1 MTEETSTKQTSGILK
16 YPYDLA
22 PSNDTDYIQ
31 FDFWSYKPPFD
42 RGNAGDGEGSLNM
55 DSILGGMNQTNAAA
69 EGIDG
74 NFGVKRDTSIHIYM
88 PQDVSTS
95 YAATWGGKELT
106 NFGAGALSAITN
118 LGQGDFGEL
127 FENFMS
133 GLGST
138 PAMGTTITSVV
149 AKALVNSGGNQLTL
163 NDTLGGTTGIIL
175 NPNVE
180 MFYGGPQIR
189 NIGFS
194 FKMSAR
200 NEEEAKNI
208 HAICSLFKAESLPA
222 FGGKT
227 NIGAD
232 LFGAIVTGLAVGSV
246 AGPVAGGVAGGLSG
260 GSGVAQ
266 DKFANFIT
274 IPDLVRMQ
282 LKKGA
287 NKHPYLSQYKALA
300 LTNVD
305 INYTPDGSYSTYIG
319 GYPTSV
325 ELRIGMVETK
335 IVYKNDMV
343 KDGWSY

>member
-1 MTEETSTKQTSGILK
+1 MTETTTQQASGILK

-22 PSNDTDYIQ
+22 PDNDTDYIQ

-42 RGNAGDGEGSLNM
+42 RGNADPASTNM
-55 DSILGGMNQTNAAA
+55 KSILGGMNQTNAAA

-106 NFGAGALSAITN
+106 NFGAGALSGITN
-118 LGQGDFGEL
+118 LGQGDFGQA
-127 FENFMS
+127 FQNFMS
-133 GLGST
+133 SIGST
-138 PAMGTTITSVV
+138 PAMGTTITSVI
-149 AKALVNSGGNQLTL
+149 AKAIVNSGGNQLTL

-200 NEEEAKNI
+200 NLEEAQNI
-208 HAICSLFKAESLPA
+208 NAICQLFKAESLPA

-227 NIGAD
+227 NAGAD
-232 LFGAIVTGLAVGSV
+232 LFGAIVTGLAVGSLG
-246 AGPVAGGVAGGLSG
+246 GPVAGGVAGGFSAG
-260 GSGVAQ
+260 AGVAQ

-287 NKHPYLSQYKALA
+287 AKHPYLSQYKALA

-335 IVYKNDMV
+335 IVYKNDLV